1 MRVAKR
7 AGCDDV
13 RAVAALTLVAA
24 VATPAVADPTS
35 GIDGALFRSSYDS
48 NGVFAVEGARLL
60 PVHDLSFEILS
71 GFGLAPVDLP
81 VPGIGRAAGDTASD
95 RVIDRL
101 FVLDMAFGMTVT
113 SRFAIG
119 LDVAAYRASTG
130 PGYGVRGRYATGNQV
145 TPSSGLIALRPISN
159 IDPSASP
166 GDASAYLGDGL
177 AGPLDARFGGK
188 LALIERPNLA
198 ITAIGSV
205 WLPFGEDEMLL
216 GDRGLVFEPAL
227 ATEWRSQGGIG
238 AGVARVP
245 RLRVVANL
253 AARIRHRTVLESFD
267 VQDPMAT
274 DADARA
280 FLDVGSETVL
290 GVGAVLAVTPRLR
303 LAIEAQGFAP
313 LPDAMSWGDC
323 RRYDGRRCSTLG
335 ASDYFADA
343 RRGDPLVLATAGVKV
358 RATADVTLEAMA
370 SSAQLGARGDAL
382 RFTAG
387 LVWAPQPLGSSM
399 PGEHDRDGDGVPDT
413 VDGCPAE
420 PEDRD
425 GYQDED
431 GCIDADNDRDGI
443 PDATDKCPDD
453 AEDRDG
459 FEDAD
464 GCPELDNDG
473 DGVVDAIDRCPLE
486 PEDRDNFEDEDGC
499 ADPDND
505 QDGVPD
511 ASDRCPNDAGA
522 PPDGCSRGGAP

>member
-1 MRVAKR
+1 
-7 AGCDDV
+7 
-13 RAVAALTLVAA
+13 
-24 VATPAVADPTS
+24 
-35 GIDGALFRSSYDS
+35 
-48 NGVFAVEGARLL
+48 
-60 PVHDLSFEILS
+60 
-71 GFGLAPVDLP
+71 
-81 VPGIGRAAGDTASD
+81 
-95 RVIDRL
+95 
-101 FVLDMAFGMTVT
+101 
-113 SRFAIG
+113 
-119 LDVAAYRASTG
+119 
-130 PGYGVRGRYATGNQV
+130 
-145 TPSSGLIALRPISN
+145 
-159 IDPSASP
+159 
-166 GDASAYLGDGL
+166 
-177 AGPLDARFGGK
+177 
-188 LALIERPNLA
+188 
-198 ITAIGSV
+198 
-205 WLPFGEDEMLL
+205 
-216 GDRGLVFEPAL
+216 
-227 ATEWRSQGGIG
+227 
-238 AGVARVP
+238 
-245 RLRVVANL
+245 
-253 AARIRHRTVLESFD
+253 
-267 VQDPMAT
+267 
-274 DADARA
+274 
-280 FLDVGSETVL
+280 
-290 GVGAVLAVTPRLR
+290 
-303 LAIEAQGFAP
+303 
-313 LPDAMSWGDC
+313 MSWGDC